1 MAQVRTFTPDELAE
15 IRRSYRNCY
24 DPKAQVEILA
34 DLHACSK
41 QDIQQALGLQVTN
54 LRRPAGKALKPQPDV
69 VMRLRQPWTE
79 EQDDRLLALYA
90 QGLTNG
96 EIGDQMGRTAK
107 AINDRLCVLRKQGV
121 IQHRPRYAGV
131 TQGAAVELDNLCDAL
146 RELILVLRMLA
157 EKGGGA

>member
-1 MAQVRTFTPDELAE
+1 MAQVRRFTPDELAE

-41 QDIQQALGLQVTN
+41 QDIQRALGLPVTN
-54 LRRPAGKALKPQPDV
+54 QRRPAGKALKPQSGV

-96 EIGDQMGRTAK
+96 EIGDQMGRTPK

-121 IQHRPRYAGV
+121 IQARPRYAGV
-131 TQGAAVELDNLCDAL
+131 AHGAAVDLANLCAAL
-146 RELILVLRMLA
+146 RELIAVLRMLA